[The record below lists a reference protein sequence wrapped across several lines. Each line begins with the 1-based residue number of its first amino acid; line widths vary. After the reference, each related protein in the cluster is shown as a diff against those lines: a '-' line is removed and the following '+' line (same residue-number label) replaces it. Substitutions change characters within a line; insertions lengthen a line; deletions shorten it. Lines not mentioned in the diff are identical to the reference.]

1 MKEKLSDDFA
11 DNLLNN
17 VRDIWVHPENEKRRE
32 AGTLPENFQAYAIQV
47 IFDDDLG
54 FCRG

>member
-17 VRDIWVHPENEKRRE
+17 VRNIWVHPEIEKRRE